1 MRELDVRE
9 IKEAVKKL
17 CMEANYEIPEDVLNG
32 FKSAKLLE
40 ESETGKKV
48 LDILIENS
56 EIAKNEKVPYC
67 QDTGMTVV
75 FVEIGQE
82 VKLVGG
88 SIEKAINEGVAEGY
102 TEGYLRKSVVS
113 DPLFDRKNTGTNTPA
128 VIHYK
133 IVEGDKVKI
142 IVAPKGGGSENMSR
156 LKMLK
161 PADGIEGVK
170 KFVIETVSIAGANPC
185 PPIIVGVGIGG
196 NFELSALLAKKALL
210 RPLGDRNP
218 DPRYAKLEEELLQ
231 EINKLG
237 IGPSGFGG
245 RITAL
250 DVKIEWHPCHMATLP
265 VAVNIQCHA
274 ARHKEVV
281 I

>member
-1 MRELDVRE
+1 VRELDVRE